1 MIGTYNPLVVLLS
14 LLVATLASY
23 TALDLSGRI
32 GSQRS
37 TMQRRLWLFGGAL
50 ALGLGIWSMHFIGM
64 LAFRLPMTMSYDLPL
79 TVVSGLIAVSVS
91 YAALWLVASGE
102 LDRRRLIMGGVLL
115 GLGIGGMHYT
125 GMASMRMQPQI
136 EYSPPLLACSLL
148 LAMLVAMAALW
159 LAQRLRVERQRHLL
173 VKRLLAALLMGLAI
187 VGMHYLGMAA
197 ASFAPGAVCGAAS
210 AIDADALGSKVSIL
224 SMAVLLMTLLLS
236 ALDARLHRRTQLLS
250 GSIRQLNSRLL
261 HLATHDA
268 LTGLPNRLTIG
279 QLIEHAMVDARRR
292 KRHLA
297 LLYLDLDGF
306 KAINDSLG
314 HAFGDELLRAVADRL
329 RENLHEDRVARI
341 GGDEF
346 IAVIERLQSRTAAA
360 QAAEAILWRLQEN
373 FSVRG
378 TTLQV
383 TPSIGIAMYPGDGD
397 TVDELV
403 AHADVAMYG
412 AKEGGRNGFRFFE
425 QDMQRRAT
433 RVLQIQR
440 GLQTSTEDGRMY
452 LHFQSKH
459 DGPSG
464 NLVGAEA
471 LVRWNHAELGEITPT
486 EFIPIA
492 ERSGQIVRIG
502 EWVLRETCRQL
513 ADWQRRG
520 LPVLRVAINLSPVQ
534 LKHPSLV
541 EECVGIVADA
551 GLSPAQ
557 IMFEVTETVAMQDAE
572 RTTAILHEFRARGF
586 DFAIDDFGTGYSSL
600 AYLQK
605 FRAKQL
611 KIDRFFTDSLDNGG
625 HEAKAII
632 SAIIMLAHTLGMEVV
647 AEGVETAN
655 QVAQLRELACDQIQ
669 GFLLSVPLGADDF
682 VSRHLS
688 EPQACPA
695 E

>member
-1 MIGTYNPLVVLLS
+1 MIGTYNSLVVLFS
-14 LLVATLASY
+14 LLVAILASY
-23 TALDLSGRI
+23 TALELSGRI
-32 GSQRS
+32 PMLR
-37 TMQRRLWLFGGAL
+37 TPTQRRLWLAGGAL
-50 ALGLGIWSMHFIGM
+50 ALGMGIWSMHFIGM
-64 LAFRLPMTMSYDLPL
+64 LAFQLPIAIGYDVTL
-79 TVVSGLIAVSVS
+79 TLASGLLAVSVS
-91 YAALWLVASGE
+91 YVALRLVASSA
-102 LDRRRLIMGGVLL
+102 LDWRRLGVGGALL
-115 GLGIGGMHYT
+115 GLGIGGMHYL
-125 GMASMRMQPQI
+125 GMASMRMQPAI
-136 EYSPPLLACSLL
+136 KYNPLGVACSLL
-148 LAMLVAMAALW
+148 LAMIAATAALW
-159 LAQRLRVERQRHLL
+159 IAQRLRAEQRHLL
-173 VKRLLAALLMGLAI
+173 AKRLGAAVAMGLAI
-187 VGMHYLGMAA
+187 AGMHYLGMAA
-197 ASFAPGAVCGAAS
+197 ASFAVDAICGAAS
-210 AIDADALGSKVSIL
+210 AIDAGALGSAVSVL
-224 SMAVLLMTLLLS
+224 SVVVLLVTLLLS
-236 ALDARLHRRTQLLS
+236 ALDAKLHRRTQLLS

-279 QLIEHAMVDARRR
+279 QLIEHAMGDARRH

-314 HAFGDELLRAVADRL
+314 HAFGDELLKAVADRL

-346 IAVIERLQSRTAAA
+346 IAVIERLQSHTAAA

-373 FSVRG
+373 FIVRG

-397 TVDELV
+397 TVDDLI

-425 QDMQRRAT
+425 LDMQRRAT

-464 NLVGAEA
+464 NLVGAEV
-471 LVRWNHAELGEITPT
+471 LVRWNHVELGEITPT

-520 LPVLRVAINLSPVQ
+520 LPVLRVAVNLSPMQ
-534 LKHPSLV
+534 LKHPTLV
-541 EECVGIVADA
+541 EECVDIVAEA
-551 GLSPAQ
+551 GLTPAQ

-572 RTTAILHEFRARGF
+572 RTATILHAFRARGF

-625 HEAKAII
+625 EEAKAII

-655 QVAQLRELACDQIQ
+655 QAAQLRELACDQIQ
-669 GFLLSVPLGADDF
+669 GFLLSMPLGADEF

-688 EPQACPA
+688 EPQTCPVD
-695 E
+695 

>member
-1 MIGTYNPLVVLLS
+1 MIGTYNPLVVLFS
-14 LLVATLASY
+14 LLVAILASY

-32 GSQRS
+32 SMLR
-37 TMQRRLWLFGGAL
+37 TPTQRRLWLIGGAL
-50 ALGLGIWSMHFIGM
+50 ALGMGIWSMHFIGM
-64 LAFRLPMTMSYDLPL
+64 LAFRLPIAMGYDVQL
-79 TVVSGLIAVSVS
+79 TLASGLLAVGVS
-91 YAALWLVASGE
+91 YAALWLVASGT
-102 LDRRRLIMGGVLL
+102 LGWRRLSVGGALL
-115 GLGIGGMHYT
+115 GLGIGGMHYV
-125 GMASMRMQPQI
+125 GMASMRMQPGI
-136 EYSPPLLACSLL
+136 DYNPFGVASSLL
-148 LAMLVAMAALW
+148 LAMVAASAALW
-159 LAQRLRVERQRHLL
+159 IAQRLRVERQRHLL
-173 VKRLLAALLMGLAI
+173 AKRLAASVAMGLAI
-187 VGMHYLGMAA
+187 AGMHYLGMASS
-197 ASFAPGAVCGAAS
+197 SFAPDAICGAAGM
-210 AIDADALGSKVSIL
+210 IDADALGSAVSVA
-224 SMAVLLMTLLLS
+224 SVAVLLMTLLLS

-250 GSIRQLNSRLL
+250 GSIQQLNSRLL

-279 QLIEHAMVDARRR
+279 QLIEQALGDARRH
-292 KRHLA
+292 KRHVA
-297 LLYLDLDGF
+297 VLYLDLDGF

-314 HAFGDELLRAVADRL
+314 HAFGDELLKAVADRL

-397 TVDELV
+397 TVDELI

-412 AKEGGRNGFRFFE
+412 AKDGGRNGFRFFE
-425 QDMQRRAT
+425 LDMQVRAT

-464 NLVGAEA
+464 HLVGAEA

-520 LPVLRVAINLSPVQ
+520 LPILRVAINLSPMQ

-551 GLSPAQ
+551 GLTPAQ

-572 RTTAILHEFRARGF
+572 RTTTILHDFRARGF

-625 HEAKAII
+625 DEAKAII

-669 GFLLSVPLGADDF
+669 GFLLSVPLGADEF

-688 EPQACPA
+688 EPLAGA
-695 E
+695 TV